1 MLLLRPY
8 TENIANQLT
17 HILMKR
23 FISNSL
29 DIFLR
34 ITDENDY
41 YYICGTTL
49 FLKTDVIQDYYP
61 LDNLDNILHVVT
73 YEFVNY

>member
-1 MLLLRPY
+1 
-8 TENIANQLT
+8 
-17 HILMKR
+17 MKR

-34 ITDENDY
+34 ITDENDT
-41 YYICGTTL
+41 YYICGNKL
-49 FLKTDVIQDYYP
+49 FSKKDVIQDYYP

>member
-1 MLLLRPY
+1 MLLFRPY

-17 HILMKR
+17 YILMKR

-34 ITDENDY
+34 ITDENDT
-41 YYICGTTL
+41 YYICGNKL
-49 FLKTDVIQDYYP
+49 FSKKDVIQDYYP